1 MWKKYFP
8 DMLTLVLVTGMVAL
22 AEVIGDR
29 EIIFPEITALA
40 VGYMVSEKRSWMV
53 NGLRMLLLITGCAIA
68 GVLIVRSMGLTP
80 LAEIVVAFALAQI
93 LFMVSGTTFAP
104 FISAIVLPV
113 MLRTT
118 SWIYPI
124 AAFVLTLCVILGR
137 ALLVKVGVKKE
148 EKYNPVK
155 TNVKE
160 CAFDSALRVACVLIL
175 GVAAFAV
182 DWKYMIAPPLLVAFT
197 EFSRKGNKARTIPV
211 KVVAVITGC
220 GLVGVASRMLLH
232 EELGLPM
239 AAAAFVATFGM
250 LVIMRK
256 NQLFIP
262 PAGAITILAML
273 IPESALLSFPLQIL
287 LGSAAVMTISR
298 ALFMGRQE
306 EKVVTQEREIV
317 ER

>member
-1 MWKKYFP
+1 MWKKYLP
-8 DMLTLVLVTGMVAL
+8 DAITLILVTGMVAV
-22 AEVIGDR
+22 AEILGEK

-53 NGLRMLLLITGCAIA
+53 NSLRMLLLITGCAVT
-68 GVLIVRSMGLTP
+68 GVLIVRYLGLSP
-80 LAEIVVAFALAQI
+80 LTEIVIAFALAQI

-118 SWIYPI
+118 TWVYPV

-137 ALLVKVGVKKE
+137 TLLTKMKIREE

-155 TNVKE
+155 INVKE
-160 CAFDSALRVACVLIL
+160 NAFDGTLRVACMALL
-175 GVAAFAV
+175 GVAAFAM

-197 EFSRKGNKARTIPV
+197 EFSRKGNKARKIPV

-220 GLVGVASRMLLH
+220 GLAGVLGRMLLH
-232 EELGLPM
+232 VQLGLPL
-239 AAAAFVATFGM
+239 AAAAFTATAGI
-250 LVIMRK
+250 LAIMRINK
-256 NQLFIP
+256 LFLP

-273 IPESALLSFPLQIL
+273 IPEGALLSFPLQIL
-287 LGSAAVMTISR
+287 LGSATLMAISR
-298 ALFMGRQE
+298 LLFMSRQE
-306 EKVVTQEREIV
+306 EKAAEQERGMAN
-317 ER
+317 